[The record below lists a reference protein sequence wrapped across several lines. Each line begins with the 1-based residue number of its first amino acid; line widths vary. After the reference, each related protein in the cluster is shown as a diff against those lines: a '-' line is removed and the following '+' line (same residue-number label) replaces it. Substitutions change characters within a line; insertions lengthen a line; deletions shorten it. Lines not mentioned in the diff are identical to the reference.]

1 MTEPRVR
8 AIVGILAVVG
18 LGIAGYLT
26 YLHFAGGSPYC
37 LAGGGGGCEQVQES
51 DYAKVAGVPVAVLG
65 LAAYAALLVTTL
77 VAGPTAAAAGAG
89 IALTGVVFSA
99 WLLYAQ
105 LVLIE
110 AVCQWCV
117 SSDVVI
123 TMIAMAAVW
132 RLRGKLVPHTL

>member
-8 AIVGILAVVG
+8 TIVGILAVVG
-18 LGIAGYLT
+18 LGIAGYLR

-37 LAGGGGGCEQVQES
+37 LAGGGDGCEQVQES
-51 DYAKVAGVPVAVLG
+51 DYAKVAGIPVAVLG
-65 LAAYAALLVTTL
+65 LVAYAALLFTAL
-77 VAGPTAAAAGAG
+77 VPGPTAAAAGAG

-123 TMIAMAAVW
+123 TMIAIAAVW
-132 RLRGKLVPHTL
+132 RLRGGLVPHTL

>member
-1 MTEPRVR
+1 M
-8 AIVGILAVVG
+8 
-18 LGIAGYLT
+18 
-26 YLHFAGGSPYC
+26 
-37 LAGGGGGCEQVQES
+37 
-51 DYAKVAGVPVAVLG
+51 LG
-65 LAAYAALLVTTL
+65 LIAYAALLVTVL
-77 VAGPTAAAAGAG
+77 VPGPTSAAAGAG

-117 SSDVVI
+117 ASDVVI

-132 RLRGKLVPHTL
+132 RLRTKLVPYTL

>member
-1 MTEPRVR
+1 MTEPRLR
-8 AIVGILAVVG
+8 ATIGVLAVIG

-26 YLHFAGGSPYC
+26 YLHYAGGSPYC
-37 LAGGGGGCEQVQES
+37 LAGGGGCEQVQES
-51 DYAKVAGVPVAVLG
+51 DYAKLGGIPVAMLG
-65 LAAYAALLVTTL
+65 LIAYGALLVTAL
-77 VAGPTAAAAGAG
+77 VPGPTSAAAGAG

-117 SSDVVI
+117 ASDAVI
-123 TMIAMAAVW
+123 AMIAMAAVW
-132 RLRGKLVPHTL
+132 RLRVKLVPYTL